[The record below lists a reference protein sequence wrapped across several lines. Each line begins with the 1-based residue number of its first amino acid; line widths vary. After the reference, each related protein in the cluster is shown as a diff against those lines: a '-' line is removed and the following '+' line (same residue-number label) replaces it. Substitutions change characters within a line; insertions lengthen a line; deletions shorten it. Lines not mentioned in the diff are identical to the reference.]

1 MKGVNCMSNKT
12 IVTLAIIGGA
22 FGYLINKRVTRLENQ
37 IKINDSLIKESETKP
52 AKVESKRGRKPKTE
66 SK

>member
-1 MKGVNCMSNKT
+1 MSNKT
-12 IVTLAIIGGA
+12 IAALAIVGGA

-37 IKINDSLIKESETKP
+37 VKINDSLIKESETKP
-52 AKVESKRGRKPKTE
+52 AKAETKRGRKPKTE

>member
-1 MKGVNCMSNKT
+1 
-12 IVTLAIIGGA
+12 
-22 FGYLINKRVTRLENQ
+22 LINKRVTRLENQ